1 MENTAKQYPSSMEK
15 SGGEIV
21 AKRSKSNPSGEDR
34 PSALPDDALVHILL
48 YLQTAAV
55 RNKRAMAS
63 RRARVREPGVP
74 ADPTAA
80 AVRTSVL
87 SRRWRRVW
95 TLLLELRF
103 DFSPEPHPVAS
114 ALAAHDAAL
123 RFLHVDALDAAPES
137 VAAWL
142 PDAASRLSGRL
153 VFENRAPGT
162 NAVEDDEST
171 FELPC
176 FERAAAVSLDLGFL
190 GLAVPTAGVF
200 ARLIELCLIRVRIRG
215 PYKLG
220 DAVSSS
226 RCPCLQKLTAYLI
239 KGLSDITIHS
249 ESLRMELK
257 KVCGLKQLTVVV
269 PALQVLKV
277 LLCFSYGQNQPVA
290 HISAPLLKS
299 LVWNDAYDPSS
310 VHLCKMEHL
319 QVLST
324 SVNPYAHDGYMRNRA
339 FSKILPLFKVIER
352 LYLLLCYQQVQ
363 YVCPSDGACDQPTN
377 WKTEE
382 LALNCLEEVA
392 IVGMEGTDREVDVMK
407 RLFSCASATVPI
419 ETVAELRLLGWAF
432 ILRQWIEIT
441 FNCSVSENK
450 ARELCQTLSTF
461 CKSETRLKFYR
472 FLKQESGGKRLRG
485 LFASSGSEGR

>member
-1 MENTAKQYPSSMEK
+1 MEM
-15 SGGEIV
+15 SGAA
-21 AKRSKSNPSGEDR
+21 AKRANPSGEDR
-34 PSALPDDALVHILL
+34 LSALHDDALVHILL
-48 YLQTAAV
+48 HLQ
-55 RNKRAMAS
+55 
-63 RRARVREPGVP
+63 
-74 ADPTAA
+74 TAA

-95 TLLLELRF
+95 TLVPELRF

-123 RFLHVDALDAAPES
+123 RFLNVGAMDAAPES

-153 VFENRAPGT
+153 VFENRAPGR
-162 NAVEDDEST
+162 NEVEVDESA

-176 FERAAAVSLDLGFL
+176 FERATAVSLDLGFL

-200 ARLIELCLIRVRIRG
+200 ARLVELCLIRVRIRG

-220 DAVSSS
+220 DAVSSP
-226 RCPCLQKLTAYLI
+226 RCPCLQKLTTYYI
-239 KGLSDITIHS
+239 QGVSDITIHS
-249 ESLRMELK
+249 ESLLQMELK

-269 PALQVLKV
+269 PALQELRVLV
-277 LLCFSYGQNQPVA
+277 CFSYGQNQPVA

-324 SVNPYAHDGYMRNRA
+324 SVNPYAHGGYMRNHA

-352 LYLLLCYQQVQ
+352 LYLLLCYQQV
-363 YVCPSDGACDQPTN
+363 CPSGCACDQPTN

-382 LALNCLEEVA
+382 LALNCLEELA
-392 IVGMEGTDREVDVMK
+392 IVGMKGTDHEVDVMK
-407 RLFSCASATVPI
+407 RLFSCATV
-419 ETVAELRLLGWAF
+419 L
-432 ILRQWIEIT
+432 IEIT
-441 FNCSVSENK
+441 FNCSVSESK

-472 FLKQESGGKRLRG
+472 FLKQESGGKRMRC